1 MEKTLEMHLKDQRE
15 TIALQIEEMNFGF
28 PDNATSEGKLAVYE
42 FLRIVA
48 DHIRTLGD
56 ELEGTVEEMIEAS
69 IEKIEETDEKETLDA
84 IGS

>member
-69 IEKIEETDEKETLDA
+69 IEKVEETDEKETPDA

>member
-28 PDNATSEGKLAVYE
+28 PDNATSESKLAVYE

-69 IEKIEETDEKETLDA
+69 IEKVEETDEKETPDA